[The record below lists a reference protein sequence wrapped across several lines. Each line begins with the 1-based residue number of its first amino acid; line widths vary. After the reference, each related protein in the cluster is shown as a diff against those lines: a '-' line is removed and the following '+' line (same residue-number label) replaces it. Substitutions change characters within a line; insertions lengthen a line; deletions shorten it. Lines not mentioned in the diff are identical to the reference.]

1 MCIGPK
7 GRAMMRTTG
16 NSLFCTNE
24 FHSVNNIFLYQITSF
39 AESYRCICCQEMLLG
54 SILRMELLKGGRS
67 DLVLPVHEKNS
78 QNSPT
83 CSWEGWRRLKQDY
96 RAHLKRSASDN
107 SSFFLL
113 LVLMLSLSLYTSQRF
128 LSNTL
133 YTMICLSLFKKD
145 RTLSKRDFQQ
155 DWGVPVSSMA
165 LVSCFH
171 CFNKSCSSLRS

>member
-1 MCIGPK
+1 MLPRDVAWEHSEDGAVERRQEWPYF
-7 GRAMMRTTG
+7 A
-16 NSLFCTNE
+16 CTQY
-24 FHSVNNIFLYQITSF
+24 S
-39 AESYRCICCQEMLLG
+39 M
-54 SILRMELLKGGRS
+54 K
-67 DLVLPVHEKNS
+67 KNS

-83 CSWEGWRRLKQDY
+83 CSWEGWRRLNQDC

-107 SSFFLL
+107 SSLFLL

-128 LSNTL
+128 VSNTL
-133 YTMICLSLFKKD
+133 YTMTCLSLFEKD

>member
-1 MCIGPK
+1 MSCSLLWHLYQPPLFSSELYLTSALKLINMCIGPK

-128 LSNTL
+128 LSNTVH
-133 YTMICLSLFKKD
+133 YDM
-145 RTLSKRDFQQ
+145 
-155 DWGVPVSSMA
+155 
-165 LVSCFH
+165 LVTVQ
-171 CFNKSCSSLRS
+171 KG